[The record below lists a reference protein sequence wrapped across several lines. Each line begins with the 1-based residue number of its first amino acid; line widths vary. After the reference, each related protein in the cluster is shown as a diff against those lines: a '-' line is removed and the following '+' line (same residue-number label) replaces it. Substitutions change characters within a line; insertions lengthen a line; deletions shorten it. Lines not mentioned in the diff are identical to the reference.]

1 MKSEP
6 SPGATRAA
14 EKISLTVAQAA
25 DDVWP
30 NLKSM
35 GDWEKRLAEIID
47 EHTCHKE
54 LVEALEMLKRNDQG
68 VRSPAFNMALDYV
81 FNALAKAK
89 GDIYVDFS
97 DATTTITIGQAGETK
112 AKGTP

>member
-54 LVEALEMLKRNDQG
+54 LVEAVQESLTYFDQRADVQTANPFMPNEEMRLWEELN
-68 VRSPAFNMALDYV
+68 
-81 FNALAKAK
+81 NALSA
-89 GDIYVDFS
+89 
-97 DATTTITIGQAGETK
+97 
-112 AKGTP
+112 